1 MTETIKRNPS
11 FVSAQKVAQ
20 RAGVSRSAVSRTFT
34 DGASVS
40 EETRRK
46 VMQAADE
53 LGYHVNHLARGLIN
67 HRSNIICIVAADMA
81 APWQSRMLEVVS
93 RRLQDDDKVTMVI
106 NTSGNNASVARALG
120 QTINYRADATVVLSG
135 TPAASLIDTCIANGQ
150 HVILINRDDHP
161 DGPDNLRMDYAAAAQ
176 EAFFMLQRAGCERMA
191 VISSQL
197 ETPSIRGREQA
208 FVDVARTAGVEVIVT
223 RTGATLYLTGVEAA
237 RQLFARADPPDGAF
251 CVTDLLACG
260 FMDSARH
267 EFGVSVPDD
276 LCVVGHDDIEQAGWQ
291 SYNLT
296 TFRQPLEQIAEEIC
310 LLLSRQSRS
319 LHPEVLTFQPQPI
332 WRKSVRPR

>member
-1 MTETIKRNPS
+1 MTETRENRS
-11 FVSAQKVAQ
+11 FVSAQAVAR

-67 HRSNIICIVAADMA
+67 HHSNIVCLVAADMGSPFHA
-81 APWQSRMLEVVS
+81 RLLEVLS
-93 RRLQDDDKVTMVI
+93 RRLQEIDKVTMVI
-106 NTSGNNASVARALG
+106 NTSGDKDSVARALR
-120 QTINYRADATVVLSG
+120 QTLNYRADATVVLSG
-135 TPAASLIDTCIANGQ
+135 SPAASLIDTCVANGQ

-161 DGPDNLRMDYAAAAQ
+161 DGPDNLRMDYVAAGS
-176 EAFFMLQRAGCERMA
+176 EAFFLLDRAGCQRIA
-191 VISSQL
+191 VISSHS
-197 ETPSIRGREQA
+197 ETPSIRGRERAFIAAAQA
-208 FVDVARTAGVEVIVT
+208 AGKHVIVT
-223 RTGATLYLTGVEAA
+223 RAGPTLYQTGIEAA

-267 EFGVSVPDD
+267 EFGVNIPDD
-276 LCVVGHDDIEQAGWQ
+276 LCVIGHDDIEQASWE

-296 TFRQPLEQIAEEIC
+296 TFLQPIEQIAEQISA
-310 LLLSRQSRS
+310 LLLRDTIP
-319 LHPEVLTFQPQPI
+319 LHPEPLTFVPVPV